1 MGQRRYGLS
10 KTRQD
15 NPPHLPPH
23 PTTTTPPSQRPPPLH
38 RRASDRLSILVGLH
52 GVVDLFYYDEEDL
65 RVAKVDGPPRLRQVN
80 LWNTVLRVDTDSQD
94 SRGYFMEGREAE
106 AYLQPLVDAIL
117 DRRRGR
123 RRPAH
128 FNFALSAFPTH
139 FALSVSSRKV
149 SSWVAIETGV
159 TAASPSGCE
168 KYRKNW
174 PRQRCRRLWWR

>member
-1 MGQRRYGLS
+1 M
-10 KTRQD
+10 
-15 NPPHLPPH
+15 
-23 PTTTTPPSQRPPPLH
+23 
-38 RRASDRLSILVGLH
+38 GLH

-80 LWNTVLRVDTDSQD
+80 LWNTVLRVDTDSQE